1 MKKYTDH
8 DIKEAVFYSQA
19 KPELLIG
26 ILSDI
31 LNSASTGGDSA
42 SQLESKVSALEGK
55 VNPMVT
61 KVSTLEGKVTPME
74 SKLSTLEGK
83 VTPMVAK
90 VTTLEGKVTPM
101 EGKLNTLN
109 DTTVP
114 NLSQKVETLEQKVE
128 GYHPA

>member
-31 LNSASTGGDSA
+31 LTSASTGGESA
-42 SQLESKVSALEGK
+42 SQLESKVTALEKK
-55 VNPMVT
+55 VNPMVE
-61 KVSTLEGKVTPME
+61 KVSTLEGKVNPME
-74 SKLSTLEGK
+74 S
-83 VTPMVAK
+83 
-90 VTTLEGKVTPM
+90 
-101 EGKLNTLN
+101 KLNTLN

-114 NLSQKVETLEQKVE
+114 NLSQKVTTLEQKVAE
-128 GYHPA
+128 HHPA

>member
-31 LNSASTGGDSA
+31 LTSASTGGNSA
-42 SQLESKVSALEGK
+42 SQLLESKVSALEEK
-55 VNPMVT
+55 VNPMV
-61 KVSTLEGKVTPME
+61 E
-74 SKLSTLEGK
+74 
-83 VTPMVAK
+83 K
-90 VTTLEGKVTPM
+90 VTTLEGKFTPVAGKVSTLEERFYPW
-101 EGKLNTLN
+101 EGKLTVLN

-114 NLSQKVETLEQKVE
+114 NLSQKVSTLEQKVAE
-128 GYHPA
+128 QHHTS